1 MKNRKIILYTPWMEQ
16 GLSYDAKAIYDIAKR
31 NGFDIYISY
40 RTKRKIKW
48 DCNFIPEDQ
57 LADFM
62 NENDLLFC
70 FEVFPK
76 KQLENIL
83 KSNQNLYLMIN
94 FEYYDIELI
103 PFYKLFKTIFIKSKQ
118 AYEECKKDDLKNI
131 VYLQWI
137 LSDFEINQEIPLKE
151 DQKVKVL
158 FNGGTGGYLD
168 RRNLEAVIN
177 LIKNYTDNDVE
188 FVIKMAKKMRRWSN
202 RILKKNMSLLKKDS
216 RVTIIIDNYERSD
229 YKNFIKSFDLNL
241 APSKF
246 EGFGLTLLESM
257 YSRVPTITLDSSPMN
272 EIIIHE
278 ESGLCMPCNA
288 IDRINKQSICQV
300 NEFIFLENFTSLVK
314 NKDKLNYMKK
324 NTSLNINSMISEF
337 TSQIESIING

>member
-1 MKNRKIILYTPWMEQ
+1 
-16 GLSYDAKAIYDIAKR
+16 
-31 NGFDIYISY
+31 
-40 RTKRKIKW
+40 
-48 DCNFIPEDQ
+48 
-57 LADFM
+57 
-62 NENDLLFC
+62 
-70 FEVFPK
+70 
-76 KQLENIL
+76 
-83 KSNQNLYLMIN
+83 
-94 FEYYDIELI
+94 
-103 PFYKLFKTIFIKSKQ
+103 
-118 AYEECKKDDLKNI
+118 
-131 VYLQWI
+131 
-137 LSDFEINQEIPLKE
+137 
-151 DQKVKVL
+151 
-158 FNGGTGGYLD
+158 
-168 RRNLEAVIN
+168 
-177 LIKNYTDNDVE
+177 
-188 FVIKMAKKMRRWSN
+188 
-202 RILKKNMSLLKKDS
+202 MSLLKKDS
-216 RVTIIIDNYERSD
+216 RVTIIIDNYERND

-278 ESGLCMPCNA
+278 ESGLCMPCNV